1 MIGAKPPEAGK
12 RDSIIRLH
20 CGATRQETSAKAH
33 VRDTVMSSA
42 ASQPLRLDAASAL
55 DGARRI
61 VVKIGSSLLIDTQT
75 RRPTRDWLTAMAADL
90 AALRARGREVIVV
103 SSGSIALGRGRLP
116 ELGARLED
124 KQAAASVGQSLLMA
138 AWSAALEPHGLIA
151 GQVLLTRDDTER
163 RRRWLNARATVQAL
177 LAHGVVPIVNENDTV
192 ATEEIRY
199 GDNDR
204 LAARTA
210 QLARADLL
218 VLLSDVDGLYTAD
231 PRRDANAS
239 HLPLIESLTPDILA
253 MGGGANA
260 DAGVGTGGMATKLAA
275 AQIARS
281 AGCAT
286 LIASGQTLSPLSAI
300 RDGARATL
308 IAAPDGPMAAY
319 KQWIAGSLSPTGT
332 LTLDPGAVAALRAGK
347 SLLPAGVAALSGA
360 FEKGDCV
367 RLIDADGRAVGV
379 GLAAYAADEA
389 ARIRGRRS
397 DEIEAVLGYRGASVL
412 IHRDD
417 MVLDDR

>member
-1 MIGAKPPEAGK
+1 MSQRAALPAG
-12 RDSIIRLH
+12 
-20 CGATRQETSAKAH
+20 
-33 VRDTVMSSA
+33 
-42 ASQPLRLDAASAL
+42 PNAASAL
-55 DGARRI
+55 GAARRV
-61 VVKIGSSLLIDTQT
+61 VVKIGSSLLIDAAT
-75 RRPTRDWLTAMAADL
+75 RRPTRDWLAAIASDL
-90 AALRARGREVIVV
+90 AALRAEGREVIVV

-116 ELGARLED
+116 DLGARLED

-138 AWSAALEPHGLIA
+138 AWSEALAPHGLVA

-177 LAHGVVPIVNENDTV
+177 LTHGVVPIVNENDTV
-192 ATEEIRY
+192 TTEEIRY

-218 VLLSDVDGLYTAD
+218 ILLSDVDGLYTAD
-231 PRRDANAS
+231 PRRDPNAA
-239 HLPLIESLTPDILA
+239 HLPLIETLSPDILA

-286 LIASGQTLSPLSAI
+286 IIASGQTLSPLTAI

-319 KQWIAGSLSPTGT
+319 KQWIAGSLSPAGE
-332 LTLDPGAVAALRAGK
+332 LRLDAGAVAALQAGK
-347 SLLPAGVAALSGA
+347 SLLAAGVTAVSGD
-360 FEKGDCV
+360 FGKGDCV
-367 RLIDADGRAVGV
+367 RLTDPSGLPVGV
-379 GLAAYAADEA
+379 GLAAYAAEDA

-397 DEIEAVLGYRGASVL
+397 DEIEAILGYRGASVL

-417 MVLDDR
+417 MVLADR